1 MSSDIAK
8 KVRAN
13 PKFAELVR
21 TRSSLGLKLT
31 IATLVL
37 YYGYILLIAFDPK
50 LLGTKLGAGVMTLGM
65 PVGLVVI
72 ILSFVLVGIY
82 VKKANA
88 AFDRLTQQIVE
99 ETK

>member
-1 MSSDIAK
+1 MSKDIAAR
-8 KVRAN
+8 VRSH
-13 PKFAELVR
+13 PKFAELIT
-21 TRSSLGLKLT
+21 TRNSLSLKLT

-50 LLGTKLGAGVMTLGM
+50 FLGMKLGAGVMTLGM

-72 ILSFVLVGIY
+72 ILSFVIVGIY

-88 AFDRLTQQIVE
+88 SFDQLTAQIVE

>member
-21 TRSSLGLKLT
+21 TRDSLGLKLT

-50 LLGTKLGAGVMTLGM
+50 FLGMKIGAGVMTLGM

-72 ILSFVLVGIY
+72 ILSFVIVGIY

-88 AFDRLTQQIVE
+88 SFDTLTAQIVE

>member
-1 MSSDIAK
+1 MSNDIAAR
-8 KVRAN
+8 VRAN
-13 PKFAELVR
+13 PKFAELVT
-21 TRSSLGLKLT
+21 TRNSLSMKLT

-37 YYGYILLIAFDPK
+37 YYGFILLIAFDPK

-72 ILSFVLVGIY
+72 VLSFVIVGIY

-88 AFDRLTQQIVE
+88 AFDQLTAQIVE

>member
-13 PKFAELVR
+13 PKFAELVA
-21 TRSSLGLKLT
+21 TRDSLSLKLT

-50 LLGTKLGAGVMTLGM
+50 FLGMKLGAGVMTLGM

-72 ILSFVLVGIY
+72 VVSFVIVGIY

-88 AFDRLTQQIVE
+88 SFDQLTAQIVE